1 MKTAQDFMAFNNG
14 NVEAMVKSGQIMATG
29 FQDMT
34 KLMAA
39 AAQATM
45 DETMA
50 TFRALTGVRSI
61 KEAVDLQTSLARS
74 MMEKAV
80 SQSGQVAETSLKV
93 AEQAMAP
100 VANRITVAA
109 ESFKTV

>member
-14 NVEAMVKSGQIMATG
+14 NVEAMVKSSQIMATG

-61 KEAVDLQTSLARS
+61 KEAVDLQASLARS

-80 SQSGQVAETSLKV
+80 SQTGQVAETSLKV

>member
-1 MKTAQDFMAFNNG
+1 MKTTQELMAFNNG
-14 NVEAMVKSGQIMATG
+14 NVEAMVKSGQIMANG

-34 KLMAA
+34 KLMTA
-39 AAQATM
+39 AAQSTM

-50 TFRALTGVRSI
+50 TFRALAGVRSI

-74 MMEKAV
+74 MIEKAV
-80 SQSGQVAETSLKV
+80 SQTGQVAETSFKV

-100 VANRITVAA
+100 VASRITVAA
-109 ESFKTV
+109 ESFKSA

>member
-1 MKTAQDFMAFNNG
+1 MKTAEDFMAFNNG
-14 NVEAMVKSGQIMATG
+14 NVEAIVKSSQIMASG

-45 DETMA
+45 DDTMS
-50 TFRALTGVRSI
+50 TWRALTGVRSL

-74 MMEKAV
+74 TMEKAV
-80 SQSGQVAETSLKV
+80 SQGGQVAETSFKV
-93 AEQAMAP
+93 AEQAIAP
-100 VANRITVAA
+100 ITNRFSVAV
-109 ESFKTV
+109 ESLKTV